1 MSKNIQLKKNAE
13 GGYVTPSANNADW
26 SYAIIEQTETTIESR
41 LTGSFPRTSTR
52 TVILNLETA
61 TAQKTVADLLN
72 GGLEGGAVFVKEF
85 VQSELPADVAAQDD
99 DVLDRNIKRA
109 GNDEDAVVC
118 MKDGEPIYQFR
129 VFMSAAQIRSN
140 PDDAVDVLVKHDN
153 ADAIKAHNARVKAE
167 AAKAASAGV
176 TAAGATLTKAQLAAQ
191 KKAKAAAALTE
202 E

>member
-153 ADAIKAHNARVKAE
+153 AE